1 MANATV
7 QDLLFRIMADTKS
20 IQDELGKAE
29 ASVNKFGKSAVNSI
43 DQTTTSTM
51 RNWRESNR
59 MSGSLNG
66 LALSMGG
73 ANKTTASFFGVL
85 DNLGDYFERANIRG
99 ESFGK
104 ALKNLTGEMSMM
116 VTGGIIA
123 AAAFAFKALM
133 GYIADMNKH
142 MDATNK
148 LWSEIT
154 IMGYEQKLKKLEEQ
168 YKNNEISASKYLEK
182 AKELNELLIKE
193 KYAVGLNKLTEEY
206 DKLDKTLYKSRDTYN
221 PLIIAQQ
228 GWNAVTGM
236 GSLKLSTLQDE
247 IAATTVK
254 MQKEIKAIND
264 NTTATVK
271 NTEAK
276 KLAERVRLGPDIPK
290 GFFDDEKKRAKF
302 GSEIDDMILE
312 HRQNTMD
319 QIADYEEKKTQ
330 DSTDKIQGYYNA
342 AAASLANATVSS
354 LTSGIQAWR
363 DWAKNVI
370 AEIERVILKQLF
382 LNAITAMFGAASG
395 GGGIFGAIVGAI
407 TGSKAGAAGGSSGV
421 NIIPLTGN
429 ISAEGQL
436 AFVKF
441 TNSAYGNA
449 TPKAQAQLYRNVQR
463 GQLND
468 TMR

>member
-123 AAAFAFKALM
+123 AAAFAFKALTE
-133 GYIADMNKH
+133 YIADMNKH
-142 MDATNK
+142 MDATDK
-148 LWSEIT
+148 LYTDIQ
-154 IMGYEQKLKKLEEQ
+154 ILQYEHKLKTLNKAYEDGT
-168 YKNNEISASKYLEK
+168 ISAKKYLEETK
-182 AKELNELLIKE
+182 KLNALLINT
-193 KYAVGLNKLTEEY
+193 KYADELNKLQKEY
-206 DKLDKTLYKSRDTYN
+206 DDVKESMTSGAKMTILAAVNQKAYIAAVNTSSTTLSVLARQLEKLKEKRDT
-221 PLIIAQQ
+221 
-228 GWNAVTGM
+228 
-236 GSLKLSTLQDE
+236 
-247 IAATTVK
+247 
-254 MQKEIKAIND
+254 EIKFINED
-264 NTTATVK
+264 TTATVK